1 MPRKP
6 KAERRRVNGFPVYED
21 GEACAGC
28 GVIQR
33 QTKEEKKNKEPAGYY
48 LECPRCYKPGC
59 EECMPAGR
67 GCACPDCEAKDD
79 DKDAQ

>member
-6 KAERRRVNGFPVYED
+6 KAERRRVNGFLVYED

-33 QTKEEKKNKEPAGYY
+33 QTKEEKKKGEPAGYY
-48 LECPRCYKPGC
+48 LECPKCYKPGC

-67 GCACPDCEAKDD
+67 GCACPDCEAEDED
-79 DKDAQ
+79 EDA

>member
-6 KAERRRVNGFPVYED
+6 KAERRRVNGFLVYED
-21 GEACAGC
+21 GEMCAGC

-48 LECPRCYKPGC
+48 LKCPACTKPGC

-67 GCACPDCEAKDD
+67 GCVCPDCEAKDGD
-79 DKDAQ
+79 EDA